1 MNYAATAKKALKII
15 KAKGTAMTLRIT
27 SAGTFDPATGRAL
40 GSTITDYAC
49 YGLLQTPGGK
59 DSGVTYK
66 DGTKVLSSDKAV
78 LIAASGL
85 GAVPAPGDVLIVGG
99 VTWNVM
105 LVQTT
110 DPGEVALLYKCFLRG
125 A

>member
-1 MNYAATAKKALKII
+1 MNYAATAKKALKMI
-15 KAKGTAMTLRIT
+15 KAKGLAMTLRVT
-27 SAGTFDPATGRAL
+27 SAGTFDPATGQVL
-40 GSTITDYAC
+40 GSTTTDYAC
-49 YGLLQTPGGK
+49 YGLLQTPGWK
-59 DSGVTYK
+59 DSVTYK

-110 DPGEVALLYKCFLRG
+110 DPGGVALLYKCFLRG